1 MDEVMTVAGLAK
13 YLRLNKVTV
22 YRLIRRQELPAVRV
36 GRHWRLRAED
46 VTAWMNRHATGRD
59 IAGQPTAGPPDQAS
73 AG

>member
-22 YRLIRRQELPAVRV
+22 YRLIRRKELPAVRV

-46 VTAWMNRHATGRD
+46 VAAWMNRHATCRD
-59 IAGQPTAGPPDQAS
+59 IEVQPTARQTDQAS
-73 AG
+73 PG